1 MNSNTNTTEKKKRN
15 IKPIIVAGAL
25 VACLG
30 IAGMSA
36 YFTDAAKVTNT
47 FTVGKVDIT
56 PHEPN
61 WDPPTDIVPNQ
72 EFKKDPTVENV
83 GNNAAYIFVQ
93 VKVPKAHV
101 VYADQN
107 GLRQNAD
114 KSQSIPLFTYNIDSA
129 KWAEVPGTADD
140 QDAYVTRTYVYGTT
154 SAPEALEK
162 TEETEPLFSTI
173 KFANVIEGQ
182 EGIELQKL
190 NVEVFS
196 YAIQTTWLNDN
207 ENNGVD
213 GEGATTPE
221 AIWAILSKQNE
232 GQPVPD
238 VTDDVLT
245 ENEAAAADP
254 QP

>member
-56 PHEPN
+56 PHEPS
-61 WDPPTDIVPNQ
+61 WTPPEDIVPNQ
-72 EFKKDPTVENV
+72 EFEKDPTVENV
-83 GNNAAYIFVQ
+83 GDNAAYVFVQ
-93 VKVPKAHV
+93 VKVPKKNV
-101 VYADQN
+101 VVADQD
-107 GLRQNAD
+107 GTKLPAAAT
-114 KSQSIPLFTYNIDSA
+114 PLFTYTINSG
-129 KWAEVPGTADD
+129 WAEVPNSHESDD
-140 QDAYVTRTYVYGTT
+140 KYDIHTYVYGTDAT
-154 SAPEALEK
+154 PTVLEAG
-162 TEETEPLFSTI
+162 ETTDPALFSTI

-182 EGIELQKL
+182 EGIEQKDL
-190 NVEVFS
+190 NVEVIS
-196 YAIQTTWLNDN
+196 YAIQTTWLSDN

-213 GEGATTPE
+213 GSAATTPE
-221 AIWAILSKQNE
+221 AIWTILSKQTE
-232 GQPVPD
+232 GQEVPD
-238 VTDDVLT
+238 VTNDVLA